1 MSRTINSSVT
11 GPVPLTFSTDNPLT
25 ITSTGTVTS
34 TGAGNDGIDGSGGAW
49 TVGNSGT
56 VSSGSADGFN
66 LSGGATLTNNTGGV
80 ITSTGTIGGGLGVGA
95 ALYIHSGTGNVTNN
109 GAISGGAYGAA
120 LGGGGSVTNTSSITG
135 GEDAI
140 RISGGA
146 GTISNSGTVKGTVD
160 DAIGLFTGGSIT
172 NASGATISSTGT
184 AGAAIYTTGGA
195 TNVTN
200 SGNVSATFHGIL
212 IEAGG
217 SVTNNLSG
225 TIAGQNT
232 AGVYFKH
239 LAGTVTNAGNI
250 SGTGTNGVGVYLH
263 TDPGSLS
270 AGTITNA
277 SSGTITGGFFGV
289 FVEGAPGTISNSGS
303 ISGATYDGVVFGLGG
318 TVTNATGGRITGGS
332 TGVYV
337 KYRAVG
343 TVTNS
348 GAISGTSTGV
358 DLAGGGTL
366 TNDTGGSITGNT
378 TGVFVGSSSTLA
390 TLSMIGSISNAGN
403 ILGVSSDGIDLL
415 KGGTITNLGGGT
427 ITGGSNGVY
436 VNTGASG
443 TVTNTGSIN
452 STGTAG
458 AGVDLGGGGTVT
470 NNSGGVITGV
480 GFGVFTAGAVAN
492 VTNSGSISGAHGVDL
507 GAGGSITNNVTGV
520 ITGQAAG
527 VASTIASATV
537 VNAGHISA
545 TAGAGADIEGG
556 GSVANQAGGVITGST
571 FGVFM
576 TGGASTVTNAGTIS
590 GTNDAI
596 DFVGT
601 AANRL
606 IVDPGAVFGGNVVAA
621 GTTNTLEL
629 ASGTGSIGSVGTAFG
644 NFQTLAVDAGGNWT
658 LTGANT
664 TTSVLDAGALDI
676 AGTLNA
682 TSIAFQG
689 SGSELLID
697 NAATFGSNVG
707 TPSYT
712 GPQLQDFVGG
722 DKVDLKNISSVGA
735 TFSYNASTGLLQ
747 VTNSAHQVATLDFQ
761 NSSLGAGSFELA
773 SDGGA
778 GTFVALGASPPPPPP
793 PPGPPPPPPPPV
805 AGADVQWQNGLGG
818 LLAVW
823 SMNGAQVASS
833 SLVTLGGSPAA
844 PDATWSVAGLGDFNG
859 DGTSD
864 FLWRNQNG
872 TLVDWTMNGSQ
883 ITSSQAVTLGG
894 SPAAP
899 NSSWNVA
906 GIGDFNGDGK
916 DDVLWRN
923 TNGSLYDWTMNGSQ
937 VTAAQQ
943 VTLGGG
949 AATPDSSW
957 SVAGIGDFNGDG
969 KADVLWRNTNG
980 SLIDWTMNGS
990 QIASVQAVTLG
1001 GSAAT
1006 PDSSWSI
1013 AGIGD
1018 FNGDGKADVLWRN
1031 TNGSLID
1038 WTMNGSQITNEQQV
1052 TFGGSPV
1059 SLSSSWQIA
1068 QIGDFNGNG
1077 ASDILLRN
1085 TNGAMVEWSMNGAQI
1100 ASSSQVTFQGSP
1112 ATPPNSW
1119 NTLSKPTDFV

>member
-1 MSRTINSSVT
+1 MSRTINTGVT
-11 GPVPLTFSTDNPLT
+11 GPVTLNPATDNPLT

-34 TGAGNDGIDGSGGAW
+34 TGAGNDGIDGSGAAW
-49 TVGNSGT
+49 TVGNAGN

-66 LSGGATLTNNTGGV
+66 LSGGATFTNNAGGV
-80 ITSTGTIGGGLGVGA
+80 ITSTGTVGGGLGVGA
-95 ALYIHSGTGNVTNN
+95 ALYIRGGTGNVTNN

-146 GTISNSGTVKGTVD
+146 GTISNSGTVSGTVD

-172 NASGATISSTGT
+172 NASGATITSTGT

-217 SVTNNLSG
+217 SVTNNLGG

-232 AGVYFKH
+232 AGVYFKNV
-239 LAGTVTNAGNI
+239 AGTVTNAGNI
-250 SGTGTNGVGVYLH
+250 SGTGTNGVGVYLAAS
-263 TDPGSLS
+263 GN
-270 AGTITNA
+270 ITNA
-277 SSGTITGGFFGV
+277 STGTITGGFFGA
-289 FVEGAPGTISNSGS
+289 FVEGAGGTISNSGS
-303 ISGATYDGVVFGLGG
+303 ISGGNYDGVVLGLGG
-318 TVTNATGGRITGGS
+318 TVTNATGGHITGGS

-348 GAISGTSTGV
+348 GSISETGTISTGV

-366 TNDTGGSITGNT
+366 TNNAGGSITGNT

-390 TLSMIGSISNAGN
+390 TLSMIGTISNAGN

-415 KGGTITNLGGGT
+415 KGGTIANLAGGT

-443 TVTNTGSIN
+443 TVTNGGNITA
-452 STGTAG
+452 TGTAG
-458 AGVDLGGGGTVT
+458 AGVDLGGGGSVTNNTGGSISGGGFGVFATGALGTVT
-470 NNSGGVITGV
+470 NN
-480 GFGVFTAGAVAN
+480 A
-492 VTNSGSISGAHGVDL
+492 SISGSHGIGFAV
-507 GAGGSITNNVTGV
+507 GGSVTNNATGT
-520 ITGQAAG
+520 ITGQVAGVQVLGAAG
-527 VASTIASATV
+527 TL
-537 VNAGHISA
+537 VNAGHVSA
-545 TAGAGADIEGG
+545 TAGAGADIEVG
-556 GSVANQAGGVITGST
+556 GSVTNDTGASITGST

-576 TGGASTVTNAGTIS
+576 SGGASTLTNAGTIS
-590 GTNDAI
+590 GTTDAV
-596 DFVGT
+596 DFTGT

-606 IVDPGAVFGGNVVAA
+606 IVDPGAVFVGNVVAA

-644 NFQTLAVDAGGNWT
+644 NFQTLAVDAGGSWT
-658 LTGANT
+658 LNGANT

-712 GPQLQDFVGG
+712 GPQLQDFIGG

-747 VTNSAHQVATLDFQ
+747 ITNSAHQVATLDFQ
-761 NSSLGAGSFELA
+761 NSSLGSGSFELT
-773 SDGGA
+773 SDGSA
-778 GTFVALGASPPPPPP
+778 GTFVELGASPP
-793 PPGPPPPPPPPV
+793 PPPPPPPPV
-805 AGADVQWQNGLGG
+805 AGADVQWQNGPGG
-818 LLAVW
+818 ELAVW
-823 SMNGAQVASS
+823 GMNGAQVASS
-833 SLVTLGGSPAA
+833 NIVTFQGSPAVPVA
-844 PDATWSVAGLGDFNG
+844 SWSVAGLGDFNG
-859 DGTSD
+859 DGTPD

-883 ITSSQAVTLGG
+883 ITSLQTVTFGG
-894 SPAAP
+894 SPATP

-923 TNGSLYDWTMNGSQ
+923 TNGSLVDWTMNGSQ
-937 VTAAQQ
+937 VTASQQ
-943 VTLGGG
+943 VTTGGS

-990 QIASVQAVTLG
+990 QIASVQAVTMG
-1001 GSAAT
+1001 GSAVS
-1006 PDSSWSI
+1006 PDSSWSV

-1031 TNGSLID
+1031 TNGTLID

-1100 ASSSQVTFQGSP
+1100 ASSSQVTLQGNP